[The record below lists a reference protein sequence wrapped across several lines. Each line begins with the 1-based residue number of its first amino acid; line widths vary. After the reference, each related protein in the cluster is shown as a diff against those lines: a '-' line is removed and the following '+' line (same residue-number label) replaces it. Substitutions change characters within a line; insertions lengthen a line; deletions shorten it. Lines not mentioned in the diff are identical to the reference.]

1 MGAWEFP
8 TLGAGKDGETEAQG
22 DFSVPLPLVLA
33 PCCCWICGVGPE
45 AHLGGATPKTHQD
58 HPMSPSALVLHGP
71 AWGFPPC
78 AFQEGNPRHSGVSPC
93 PAPSPWVASSPTSPT
108 GWEGHRNATGLVLL
122 RSSQKIQP
130 QVPSGVG
137 MGDTGSAQTPEYVVR
152 AAGCSHSAALQF
164 PWGWG

>member
-1 MGAWEFP
+1 MGKLRHRGIFLSCCPWCWHPAAAGAVGSVLRLTWVGLP
-8 TLGAGKDGETEAQG
+8 QKPIKTTL
-22 DFSVPLPLVLA
+22 
-33 PCCCWICGVGPE
+33 
-45 AHLGGATPKTHQD
+45 
-58 HPMSPSALVLHGP
+58 SPSALVLHGP

-164 PWGWG
+164 PWGWE